1 MLQQYKGEFALFIG
15 TILASAGWFFSKF
28 AIAEFPPVTFIGLR
42 FLIAGLIFLPFAYH
56 GMRVLNLTQ
65 LCCAGVVGLF
75 FASNLITWIMA
86 LNQSNNLGEGA
97 FMMSLSMLIA
107 PIIAWVLFRDRPNTL
122 FWFALPIAVLGLYFL
137 VAGQAAFQFS
147 DAHWLFFIS
156 SLSIAFY
163 FVLLNRFAKQIPS
176 LVLTTI
182 MLLMVGIICTIYA
195 YFTESWQF
203 SISTETGLWVAASI
217 LIATNLRF
225 LIQTIGQRYCSI
237 SSSAIIMLLEPIWT
251 LFAGLLWLNET
262 MSTEKMVGCGLIL
275 AALMIY
281 RLPLI
286 IRKKADNSR
295 K

>member
-1 MLQQYKGEFALFIG
+1 MLQQYKGELALFLG

-28 AIAEFPPVTFIGLR
+28 AITEFPPVTFIGLR
-42 FLIAGLIFLPFAYH
+42 FLIAGLIFLPFAYQ
-56 GMRVLNLTQ
+56 GIRALNFSQ
-65 LCCAGVVGLF
+65 LCRAGAVGLF
-75 FASNLITWIMA
+75 FAVNLITWIMA
-86 LNQSNNLGEGA
+86 LHQSNHLGEGA

-107 PIIAWVLFRDRPNTL
+107 PIIAWLLFRDKPNTL

-137 VAGQAAFQFS
+137 VASQAVFQFS
-147 DAHWLFFIS
+147 DAHWLFFVS
-156 SLSIAFY
+156 SLSIACY

-195 YFTESWQF
+195 YFTENWAF
-203 SISTETGLWVAASI
+203 NISLKTGLWLAASI

-225 LIQTIGQRYCSI
+225 LIQTIGQRHCSI
-237 SSSAIIMLLEPIWT
+237 SSSAIIMLLEPVWT
-251 LFAGLLWLNET
+251 LFVGMLWLNET
-262 MSTEKMVGCGLIL
+262 MSIEKIMGCGLIL

-286 IRKKADNSR
+286 IRKKT

>member
-15 TILASAGWFFSKF
+15 TILA
-28 AIAEFPPVTFIGLR
+28 I
-42 FLIAGLIFLPFAYH
+42 
-56 GMRVLNLTQ
+56 
-65 LCCAGVVGLF
+65 
-75 FASNLITWIMA
+75 
-86 LNQSNNLGEGA
+86 
-97 FMMSLSMLIA
+97 
-107 PIIAWVLFRDRPNTL
+107 
-122 FWFALPIAVLGLYFL
+122 
-137 VAGQAAFQFS
+137 
-147 DAHWLFFIS
+147 
-156 SLSIAFY
+156 
-163 FVLLNRFAKQIPS
+163 
-176 LVLTTI
+176 
-182 MLLMVGIICTIYA
+182 
-195 YFTESWQF
+195 
-203 SISTETGLWVAASI
+203 ETGLWVAASI